1 VTITVGKDHEVT
13 EYAIYWPGRGNDG
26 SGLIQPLGNTSR
38 NSPDELGDVLAV
50 GRRVIER
57 FAIDSPDRPRGV
69 IVSRSV
75 EYTAWEE

>member
-1 VTITVGKDHEVT
+1 MTITVGKDHEVT
-13 EYAIYWPGRGNDG
+13 EYAIYWPDRG
-26 SGLIQPLGNTSR
+26 SGGAGVIQALGDTR
-38 NSPDELGDVLAV
+38 NSPDDLEAIVAV

-57 FAIDSPDRPRGV
+57 FAIDEPDRPRGV